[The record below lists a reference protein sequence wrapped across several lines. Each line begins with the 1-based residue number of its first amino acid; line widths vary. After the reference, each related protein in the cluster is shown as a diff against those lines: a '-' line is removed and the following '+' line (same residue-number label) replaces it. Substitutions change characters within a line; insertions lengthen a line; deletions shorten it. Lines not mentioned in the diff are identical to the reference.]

1 MAIRSAQI
9 GGSPLRTSLAG
20 FFSSTVTVL
29 RATHAQNAVGEPIPT
44 WAPLLDHTDLDAL
57 VTGGDVSVRLKKQEF
72 RTSTMTAEAIYRRIL
87 LNGHY
92 PLIDNADRVTVED
105 RDWAVIS
112 IVNDATSTFTE
123 LLVESIEPGNV

>member
-1 MAIRSAQI
+1 MALRSAQI
-9 GGSPLRTSLAG
+9 GGSPLRTGLAG

-29 RATHAQNAVGEPIPT
+29 RATYAQNPVGEPIPT
-44 WAPLLDHTDLDAL
+44 WAPLLDHVDLDAL

-72 RTSTMTAEAIYRRIL
+72 RTSSMTAEAIYRRIL
-87 LNGHY
+87 LNGYY
-92 PLIDNADRVTVED
+92 PAIDNADRVTVED

-112 IVNDATSTFTE
+112 IVNDTTSTFTE

>member
-1 MAIRSAQI
+1 M
-9 GGSPLRTSLAG
+9 
-20 FFSSTVTVL
+20 
-29 RATHAQNAVGEPIPT
+29 
-44 WAPLLDHTDLDAL
+44 
-57 VTGGDVSVRLKKQEF
+57 F

-92 PLIDNADRVTVED
+92 PLIDNADRVRVED

-112 IVNDATSTFTE
+112 IVSDATSTFTE

>member
-9 GGSPLRTSLAG
+9 GGLPLRAGLGG
-20 FFSSTVTVL
+20 FFSSTVTVV
-29 RATHAQNAVGEPIPT
+29 RATYAQNAVGEPIPT
-44 WAPLLDHTDLDAL
+44 WAPLIDHIDLDAL

-72 RTSTMTAEAIYRRIL
+72 RTSSMTAEAVYRRIL
-87 LNGHY
+87 LNGYY
-92 PLIDNADRVTVED
+92 PAIDNADRVRVED

-112 IVNDATSTFTE
+112 IVTDATNTFTE